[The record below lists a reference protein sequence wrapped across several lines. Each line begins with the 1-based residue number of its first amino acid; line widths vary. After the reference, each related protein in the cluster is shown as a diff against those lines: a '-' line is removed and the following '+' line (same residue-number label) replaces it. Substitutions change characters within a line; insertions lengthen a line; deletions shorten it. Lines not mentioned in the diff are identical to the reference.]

1 MDTISIRLAQLSDAR
16 EIASF
21 NQAMAK
27 ETEGKVLQPD
37 LILAGVNTLLNNPS
51 QGFYVVAEVDSKV
64 VGCLMITREWSDWRN
79 GVFWW
84 IQSVFVEKEYRRR
97 GIYRSMYE
105 FIKEL
110 ASNKDDVCGFRLYV
124 EQDNSI
130 AQETYSALGMTP
142 LPYLMFEELKPNYL
156 KI

>member
-1 MDTISIRLAQLSDAR
+1 MDTINIRLAQLNDAQK
-16 EIASF
+16 IAKF

-27 ETEGKVLQPD
+27 ETEDKVLSSDVLQ
-37 LILAGVNTLLNNPS
+37 AGVKSLLENPS
-51 QGFYVVAEVDSKV
+51 QGFYVVAEVDAKV

-110 ASNKDDVCGFRLYV
+110 ANGKEDVCGFRLYV
-124 EQDNSI
+124 EQDNI
-130 AQETYSALGMTP
+130 VAQETYNALGMTK
-142 LPYLMFEELKPNYL
+142 LPYLMFEQSKLND
-156 KI
+156 